1 MEDDMWAAV
10 SSSSSSRSYRSTAT
24 AAKYRSGSYLVDS
37 GDFEEEDEDDDVE
50 MDYYP
55 CPFCSDDYDLVELC
69 HHIDEEHQLEATHGV
84 CPVCSKRVK
93 MHMVDHITTHHRDVL
108 KMNESKGKASSYMDD
123 PYSSDKY
130 LQSFHDDFPPP
141 SINHHQTSKPVV
153 VADQFLSFL
162 NSPLLPKQT
171 KPVQVDSSVEDE
183 TSIEDSSTVKDR
195 TSSTPPLSDTEQL
208 EKANKCEFVQGLLS
222 SAMFDDGSDFF

>member
-1 MEDDMWAAV
+1 
-10 SSSSSSRSYRSTAT
+10 
-24 AAKYRSGSYLVDS
+24 
-37 GDFEEEDEDDDVE
+37 
-50 MDYYP
+50 
-55 CPFCSDDYDLVELC
+55 
-69 HHIDEEHQLEATHGV
+69 
-84 CPVCSKRVK
+84 

-153 VADQFLSFL
+153 VADKFLSFL

-171 KPVQVDSSVEDE
+171 KPVQVDSSVQDK
-183 TSIEDSSTVKDR
+183 TLIEDSSTVKDR

-222 SAMFDDGSDFF
+222 SAMFDEGCDFF

>member
-1 MEDDMWAAV
+1 MWAV
-10 SSSSSSRSYRSTAT
+10 SSAGSSRSYRSTAT

-37 GDFEEEDEDDDVE
+37 GDFEEEEDDDVE
-50 MDYYP
+50 VDYYP

-108 KMNESKGKASSYMDD
+108 KSEQKQTSSYMED

-130 LQSFHDDFPPP
+130 LQSFHDDFPP
-141 SINHHQTSKPVV
+141 SMHTSKAA
-153 VADQFLSFL
+153 VADKFLSFL
-162 NSPLLPKQT
+162 NSSPLPKQT
-171 KPVQVDSSVEDE
+171 KPLQVDSSVEDK
-183 TSIEDSSTVKDR
+183 TLIEDSSTVKDR
-195 TSSTPPLSDTEQL
+195 TSSTSLSDTEQL

-222 SAMFDDGSDFF
+222 SAMFDDGDDFF